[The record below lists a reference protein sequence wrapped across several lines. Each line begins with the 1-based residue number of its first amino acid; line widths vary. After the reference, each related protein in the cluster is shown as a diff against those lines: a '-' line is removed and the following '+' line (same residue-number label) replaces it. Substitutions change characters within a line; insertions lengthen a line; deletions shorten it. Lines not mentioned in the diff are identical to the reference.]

1 MIHWVS
7 ILQKAQDGPKTSNDA
22 EPIIRE
28 GQPRSGLPLN
38 FTLGFITM
46 TPEQISI
53 AQLNLAQWQLWVT
66 GFAIFLG
73 PLAGVIFTFWFQS
86 RKDLASEKHKLF
98 LALMGDRKA
107 LVISQQMAQALNT
120 IDVVFSDNTLVMSL
134 WHKYYALLSQPPSEE
149 RNHTWIE
156 LLTAMAADLRYSNL
170 KQTDLDKFYIPQ
182 GHVDQLDFQR
192 EVQAEWLRVLKNTE
206 RFVVEQRNDPP
217 SP

>member
-1 MIHWVS
+1 
-7 ILQKAQDGPKTSNDA
+7 
-22 EPIIRE
+22 
-28 GQPRSGLPLN
+28 
-38 FTLGFITM
+38 M

-66 GFAIFLG
+66 SLAIFLG

-86 RKDLASEKHKLF
+86 RKDLAAEKHKLF
-98 LALMGDRKA
+98 LTLMGDRKA

-120 IDVVFSDNTLVMSL
+120 IDVVFSDNTIVMSL
-134 WHKYYALLSQPPSEE
+134 WHKYYALLSQPPGEE

-192 EVQAEWLRVLKNTE
+192 DVQAEWLRVLKNTE
-206 RFVVEQRNDPP
+206 RFVVEKRNDLP